1 MTQPHAQSYLGRIVA
16 RTPASPEELEAIKA
30 KAWQEFGLVIANPHD
45 PNEPMDDFQRQAL
58 KNLGAKR
65 HGRRMR
71 K

>member
-1 MTQPHAQSYLGRIVA
+1 MNQHAASYLGRIAA
-16 RTPASPEELEAIKA
+16 RAPASPEELAALKA
-30 KAWQEFGLVIANPHD
+30 SAWQASGLLVVNPYD
-45 PNEPMDDFQRQAL
+45 PNEPMDDFLRQAL